1 MSEYMTEEQF
11 PVKQILGWIGVDN
24 IADDLEDAALSE
36 IGERCRVGYE
46 EDLQSMQ
53 EWLDA
58 VARGMKL
65 AKQVFEAKNTPWP
78 NAASVKLPLISTAT
92 LHFGASAYAELIKP
106 GDVVQASM
114 PGLSPIAQ
122 AVQAQTPE
130 EAMEIGG
137 QMGAMM
143 HARAK
148 RISAYMN
155 WQLQDEIE
163 EWEGDMDRLLH
174 MLPVVGCVHKKTLY
188 NAVEGR
194 PDITLCD
201 PKAIV
206 INQSTRAL
214 SKARRVSERLP
225 MMSENDLIE
234 RVRGGIFLDRV
245 YQPCEDTKDGKLYEF
260 IEMHRWY
267 DLDGDGYEEP
277 YVVTLGAKDWKV
289 ARIVARYEMDGISIS
304 QRGEITKIEPVQHY
318 TKYEFF
324 PDLEGGYWSLGW
336 AHFLEPL
343 TASANGL
350 VNQLMDAGTLNNT
363 RPGFMSQNVRLQE
376 GGVLQFKVGEY
387 KRVKAT
393 AGKLADSFYNPPIM
407 EPSQV
412 LFALLG
418 FISDRA
424 SELASVTDAALG
436 DVPPNSSP
444 TTVLTM
450 IEQGQKVFSGIHKRI
465 YRAMREEFKK
475 LFRINGIYTDPIQYQ
490 TLLNQPADPQADFN
504 HRDMDVV
511 PVASPEL
518 SSRHQRRAQAE
529 AMRYAA
535 YGPDGMPVPG
545 VDIQQVAMFAF
556 EQITDEVERFFP
568 EPSEEEIQKQQ
579 VKMQADDIIMTESV
593 KQAMAATQKMEAD
606 IQETRIS
613 AVQKA
618 ADAKL
623 KEAQRVKTLV
633 ESEAQDIENDA
644 VSTGV
649 MELLGGQAQGS

>member
-1 MSEYMTEEQF
+1 MAEYMEELP
-11 PVKQILGWIGVDN
+11 PVSQILGWIGVNN
-24 IADDLEDAALSE
+24 IADELEGDVLSA
-36 IGERCRVGYE
+36 IGERCRMGYE
-46 EDLQSMQ
+46 EDSTSMQ
-53 EWLDA
+53 DWLDA
-58 VARGMKL
+58 VGRGMKL

-92 LHFGASAYAELIKP
+92 LHFGASAYAELVKP
-106 GDVVQASM
+106 GDVVQCHM

-122 AVQAQTPE
+122 AVQAQDPD
-130 EAMEIGG
+130 EAMQLGG
-137 QMGAMM
+137 QIGAMM
-143 HARAK
+143 YERAK
-148 RISAYMN
+148 RVSAYMN

-225 MMSENDLIE
+225 LMSENDLME
-234 RVRGGIFLDRV
+234 RVRGGLFLARDYV
-245 YQPCEDTKDGKLYEF
+245 PCEDLKDGKLYEF

-289 ARIVARYEMDGISIS
+289 ARVVARYEMDGISIN
-304 QRGEITKIEPVQHY
+304 QNGEITKIEPIQHY
-318 TKYEFF
+318 TKFEFF

-350 VNQLMDAGTLNNT
+350 VNQLMDAGTLSNT
-363 RPGFMSQNVRLQE
+363 RPGFMSQNVKLQE

-436 DVPPNSSP
+436 DVPPNTP
-444 TTVLTM
+444 ATTVLTM

-475 LFRINGIYTDPIQYQ
+475 LFRINGIYTDPMQYQ
-490 TLLNQPADPQADFN
+490 TLLNQPADPRADFN
-504 HRDMDVV
+504 HRDMDVT
-511 PVASPEL
+511 PTASPEL

-529 AMRYAA
+529 ALRYAA

-545 VDIQQVAMFAF
+545 VDIQQVARFAF
-556 EQITDEVERFFP
+556 EQITDDVDRFFP
-568 EPSEEEIQKQQ
+568 EPSPEEAEKQAIR
-579 VKMQADDIIMTESV
+579 MQAEDILLQEEV
-593 KQAMAATQKMEAD
+593 KQKMAVTKKIETD
-606 IQETRIS
+606 IQEGEAS

-618 ADAKL
+618 ADARL
-623 KEAQRVKTLV
+623 KEAQRIKAIAD
-633 ESEAQDIENDA
+633 AQNIDD
-644 VSTGV
+644 
-649 MELLGGQAQGS
+649 

>member
-1 MSEYMTEEQF
+1 MTCIY
-11 PVKQILGWIGVDN
+11 PPP
-24 IADDLEDAALSE
+24 
-36 IGERCRVGYE
+36 
-46 EDLQSMQ
+46 
-53 EWLDA
+53 
-58 VARGMKL
+58 
-65 AKQVFEAKNTPWP
+65 QVYEAKNTPWP
-78 NAASVKLPLISTAT
+78 NAASVKLPLISTAI

-106 GDVVQASM
+106 GDVVQAHM

-122 AVQAQTPE
+122 AAQAQDPE
-130 EAMEIGG
+130 EAEQMAG
-137 QMGAMM
+137 QMGLMI

-155 WQLQDEIE
+155 WQLQEEIT
-163 EWEGDMDRLLH
+163 EWEADKDRLLH
-174 MLPVVGCVHKKTLY
+174 MLPVVGCVHTKTLY
-188 NAVEGR
+188 SAVEGR

-214 SKARRVSERLP
+214 DKARRVSERLP
-225 MMSENDLIE
+225 VMTENDLLE
-234 RVRGGIFLDRV
+234 RVRSGLFLERV

-277 YVVTLGAKDWKV
+277 YVVTLGSKDWKI
-289 ARIVARYEMDGISIS
+289 ARIVARYEMDEISIN
-304 QRGEITKIEPVQHY
+304 QQGEIQKIEAVQHY

-350 VNQLMDAGTLNNT
+350 VNQLMDAGTLSNT
-363 RPGFMSQNVRLQE
+363 RPGFMSQNVKLQE
-376 GGVLQFKVGEY
+376 GGVLQFKVGEW

-418 FISDRA
+418 FVSDRA

-436 DVPPNSSP
+436 EIPPNTP
-444 TTVLTM
+444 ATTVLTM

-475 LFRINGIYTDPIQYQ
+475 LFRINAVYTDPIQYQ
-490 TLLNQPADPQADFN
+490 TLLNQPADPRSDFD
-504 HRDMDVV
+504 HRDMDVQ

-529 AMRYAA
+529 ALRYAA

-556 EQITDEVERFFP
+556 EQITDEVDRFFP
-568 EPSEEEIQKQQ
+568 APTEEDIQKQQ
-579 VKMQADDIIMTESV
+579 VKMQADDIIMTETV
-593 KQAMAATQKMEAD
+593 KQAMAATKKMEAD
-606 IQETRIS
+606 IQETQVT
-613 AVQKA
+613 AKQKV
-618 ADAKL
+618 ADAML
-623 KEAQRVKTLV
+623 KEAQRIKVLT
-633 ESEAQDIENDA
+633 EAEGQDIENDS
-644 VSTGV
+644 VQSGIV
-649 MELLGGQAQGS
+649 QVLERVNGNN